1 MNIPS
6 IVEMLQAG
14 VHFGHQTS
22 RWHPKMEE
30 YIFTQ
35 RGGIHVIN
43 LEKTQ
48 AQLEVV
54 FPAIEKLA
62 AEGKEIL
69 FVTTKPQARELVIK
83 AAKRCD
89 SPYLVDRWIGGLLT
103 NFTEIKKLL
112 KKYKSLNEQ
121 IETGEIEKYTKKEQL
136 DIRRQVEKMEESLG
150 GIASLE
156 KMPEVIFLPAL
167 QKEKT
172 TVDEAQ
178 KMGVTVIGI
187 ADTNANPDRA
197 DYVIPANDDAVK
209 SIRMMVELA
218 ADAIESGKKQHA
230 IKKAAAEKAA
240 KEKKTASTK
249 KEEKADEK

>member
-54 FPAIEKLA
+54 LPAIEKLA
-62 AEGKEIL
+62 ADGKEIL
-69 FVTTKPQARELVIK
+69 FVTTKPQAREIVIK
-83 AAKRCD
+83 AAARCD

-103 NFTEIKKLL
+103 NFAEIKKLL
-112 KKYKSLNEQ
+112 KKYRSLKEQ
-121 IETGEIEKYTKKEQL
+121 IESGEIEKYTKKEQL
-136 DIRRQVEKMEESLG
+136 DIKRQVEKMEESLG
-150 GIASLE
+150 GIATLE
-156 KMPEVIFLPAL
+156 KMPDVIFLPAL

-218 ADAIESGKKQHA
+218 ADAIESGKKTYA
-230 IKKAAAEKAA
+230 ANKA
-240 KEKKTASTK
+240 
-249 KEEKADEK
+249 KADKQVADQKAKV